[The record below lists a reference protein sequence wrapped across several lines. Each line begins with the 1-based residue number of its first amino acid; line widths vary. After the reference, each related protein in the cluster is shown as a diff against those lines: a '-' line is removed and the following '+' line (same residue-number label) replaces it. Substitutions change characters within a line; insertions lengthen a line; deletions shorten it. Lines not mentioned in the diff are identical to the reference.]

1 MKTYVSKPYRK
12 LFRNYKNYRVISKEL
27 LEICSNIF
35 KKSDVLN
42 ITAKNFSEKLFFQTK
57 MNKCTFA
64 LLIVGDHQR
73 VKRRFGIWLRPERW
87 AFVNF
92 LNFIDSSNPEAR
104 SQKSPSHV
112 GKYVPWK
119 IKIYFQYCY
128 VLLDIYD
135 NDSNN
140 WCKQTLN
147 KVCSRMPSTPPSA
160 WIISVR

>member
-73 VKRRFGIWLRPERW
+73 VKRRFGIWLRPER
-87 AFVNF
+87 
-92 LNFIDSSNPEAR
+92 
-104 SQKSPSHV
+104 
-112 GKYVPWK
+112 
-119 IKIYFQYCY
+119 
-128 VLLDIYD
+128 
-135 NDSNN
+135 
-140 WCKQTLN
+140 
-147 KVCSRMPSTPPSA
+147 
-160 WIISVR
+160 